1 MSASRAAL
9 ILILLVSL
17 LALVALHGRGGP
29 GQGGGGLPLQERSF
43 FLGIVPNPAHSPNS
57 TFEDLTRAYEEA
69 GRIAEIGM
77 VWVEKQGIGEA
88 DLLKQNRVVTALRV
102 YGLKPLVTLNFATI
116 KQGTGGLE
124 YVIDAPEGI
133 TPSLSDPGF
142 REAWIEEA
150 RSLAEEFSPEYL
162 SLGNE
167 VNDYFLLHP
176 SELESYLSLVSG
188 AYSAVKQVSPQ
199 TKVLV
204 VLSYN
209 HLLQENQWDL
219 LTLFEN
225 RVDLI
230 GLTTYPY
237 QVFASPEDLPADYYL
252 RLSRCTH
259 KPLAFTEIGWSS
271 SGTSDENEQA
281 RFLLRFLELTKGMDL
296 EMVNWLFLHDTTLT
310 GIPASIAHPETGT
323 VALKRVD
330 GTEKEVYGVWK
341 ALKELKRSG

>member
-1 MSASRAAL
+1 MPRKAL
-9 ILILLVSL
+9 LALLLLVSL
-17 LALVALHGRGGP
+17 LTLAAFHRGGTDR
-29 GQGGGGLPLQERSF
+29 GSGILPLQERNF

>member
-1 MSASRAAL
+1 MLRKAS
-9 ILILLVSL
+9 
-17 LALVALHGRGGP
+17 LALVLLASLVVLVAVHQRSRTD
-29 GQGGGGLPLQERSF
+29 QGGAILPLQERSF
-43 FLGIVPNPAHSPNS
+43 FLGIVPNPAHSPHS

-69 GRIAEIGM
+69 GGIAEIGM

-88 DLLKQNRVVTALRV
+88 DLLERNRVITALRV

-116 KQGTGGLE
+116 RQGGGGLE
-124 YVIDAPEGI
+124 YVIEAPEGV

-142 REAWIEEA
+142 REAWVGEA
-150 RSLAEEFSPEYL
+150 RSLAEKFSPEYL

-176 SELESYLSLVSG
+176 SELDPYLSLVSE
-188 AYSAVKQVSPQ
+188 AYSAVKRVSPQ
-199 TKVLV
+199 TKILV

-219 LTLFEN
+219 LTLLEN

-237 QVFASPEDLPADYYL
+237 QVFASPEDLPEDYYL
-252 RLSRCTH
+252 RLSRYTR

-271 SGTSDENEQA
+271 TGTSDENEQA
-281 RFLLRFLELTKGMDL
+281 RFLLRFLELTKGMEL

-330 GTEKEVYGVWK
+330 GTEKEVYRIWK
-341 ALKELKRSG
+341 ALKKLRKSG

>member
-1 MSASRAAL
+1 VPRKVLLAL
-9 ILILLVSL
+9 LLLVSL
-17 LALVALHGRGGP
+17 LTLAAFHRGGTDR
-29 GQGGGGLPLQERSF
+29 GSGILPLQERNF

-69 GRIAEIGM
+69 GRIAKIGM

-88 DLLKQNRVVTALRV
+88 DLLKQNRVITALRV
-102 YGLKPLVTLNFATI
+102 YGLKPLVTLNFATV
-116 KQGTGGLE
+116 KQGPGGLE

-142 REAWIEEA
+142 RRAWIEEA
-150 RSLAEEFSPEYL
+150 RSLAEEFTPEYL

-176 SELESYLSLVSG
+176 SDLEPYLSLVSE
-188 AYSAVKQVSPQ
+188 AYSAVKLVSPK

-219 LTLFEN
+219 LTLLEN

-237 QVFASPEDLPADYYL
+237 QVFASPEDLPQDYYL
-252 RLSRCTH
+252 RLSRYTR

-271 SGTSDENEQA
+271 SGTSGENEQA
-281 RFLLRFLELTKGMDL
+281 RFLLRFLELTKGMEL

-310 GIPASIAHPETGT
+310 GIPASIAHPDTGT

-330 GTEKEVYGVWK
+330 GSEKEVYRIWK
-341 ALKELKRSG
+341 ALKELKGSG